1 VVKARI
7 EARRGAR
14 VAGFVLSTSIM
25 LPSYVGARALA
36 PPSDRDA
43 VRDRWT
49 RRWCDSLLRI
59 FGIRLETLGDAD
71 HRAPGGRGRLVVA
84 NHRGVIDVA
93 ILLRSFGGFMVSRAD
108 LARWPLVGAAARATG
123 TIFVDRSDSMS
134 GASVI
139 RTIREQLD
147 AGRTVTL
154 FPEGTTF
161 PGDEVRP
168 FHAGAFLAALR
179 RNVDVV
185 PVGIAY
191 QTGSKAAFVD
201 ETFPQHLSKMA
212 SADPSHVALAV
223 GAPIPAETAKKTVNL
238 SEAARAAVVE
248 QVARARAFVDR
259 AR

>member
-1 VVKARI
+1 MKARI

-14 VAGFVLSTSIM
+14 VAGFVLSTSVM
-25 LPSYVGARALA
+25 LPSYLGARALA
-36 PPSDRDA
+36 PPERRDA

-59 FGIRLETLGDAD
+59 FGVRLETLGHAD
-71 HRAPGGRGRLVVA
+71 HRPTGGRGRLVVA

-108 LARWPLVGAAARATG
+108 LAKWPLVGAAARATG

-134 GASVI
+134 GAQVI
-139 RTIREQLD
+139 RTMRELLD
-147 AGRTVTL
+147 AGHTVTL

-168 FHAGAFLAALR
+168 FHAGSFLAALR
-179 RNVDVV
+179 RKVDVL

-212 SADPSHVALAV
+212 SAEPSRVVLAV
-223 GAPIPAETAKKTVNL
+223 GEPIPAEDAKKTAVL
-238 SEAARAAVVE
+238 AEATRAAVVT
-248 QVARARAFVDR
+248 QVARARAAVDR
-259 AR
+259 